1 MYILLIFNDIEATK
15 LNSMVKFDTIKDIIT
30 WSKGIIKYSDVNKKV
45 RIYKT
50 AKSFFR
56 ILHISKYEEEK
67 FFKYKKIDLRL
78 IN

>member
-15 LNSMVKFDTIKDIIT
+15 LNSMVKFETIKDIIT

-56 ILHISKYEEEK
+56 ILYISKYEEYK
-67 FFKYKKIDLRL
+67 YFKYKKIDLRL
-78 IN
+78 I

>member
-1 MYILLIFNDIEATK
+1 MYILLIFHDIEATK

-56 ILHISKYEEEK
+56 ILYISKSEEETY
-67 FFKYKKIDLRL
+67 FKYKKIDLRL
-78 IN
+78 I

>member
-1 MYILLIFNDIEATK
+1 MYILLIFHDIEATK

-56 ILHISKYEEEK
+56 ILYVSKSEEETY
-67 FFKYKKIDLRL
+67 FKYKYNDLRL
-78 IN
+78 I

>member
-1 MYILLIFNDIEATK
+1 MYILLIFHDIEATK
-15 LNSMVKFDTIKDIIT
+15 LNSMVKFSNIKDIIT

-56 ILHISKYEEEK
+56 ILFISKENQQKY
-67 FFKYKKIDLRL
+67 FRYKKIDLRL
-78 IN
+78 I

>member
-1 MYILLIFNDIEATK
+1 MYILLIFHDIEATK

-45 RIYKT
+45 RCYKT

-56 ILHISKYEEEK
+56 ILFVSKSDEQKY
-67 FFKYKKIDLRL
+67 FSYKKVDLRL
-78 IN
+78 I